1 MGALGSGG
9 VVGVVVVDIL
19 HSLFIQSK
27 TPLYMILTPIES
39 FEPFPE
45 RISSPKFPEV
55 HNRPWISTMPCARAS
70 VNPTF
75 ARPCA

>member
-1 MGALGSGG
+1 
-9 VVGVVVVDIL
+9 
-19 HSLFIQSK
+19 
-27 TPLYMILTPIES
+27 MILTPIES

-55 HNRPWISTMPCARAS
+55 HNRHWISTMPCARAS